1 MFVFYL
7 RSTTC
12 FIYMYCTVHAF
23 VVMVKTFFLYTH
35 THMQLDLSGAFFS
48 KVNIT
53 INDQPIAASTGLN
66 GGKISRGDSTSSTAS
81 KSSVSSKTSST
92 SSATENTWPA
102 PKKSSSGSSIESGK
116 SNTGCTGT
124 SFKSAATDTKK
135 DVSKKFTAAA
145 AGKGSDG
152 GGVAMTTRK
161 TIEKP
166 LREIN
171 NDDSRVT
178 GRDKGFKTYPSATKE
193 GRSQKTFFKG
203 GSGGGGVLYKA
214 TPSSF
219 GKYYQSDLPPR
230 FAKLA
235 QSKSG
240 RHNYYVA
247 KRGGDGGRGG
257 GGGDKNT
264 YIDDYAC
271 DNTGTQTESDEGETN
286 EGIILSISSTSTSNE
301 TEIVENPK
309 TTGGDERYSPEAV
322 FKVSLDFV

>member
-1 MFVFYL
+1 
-7 RSTTC
+7 
-12 FIYMYCTVHAF
+12 
-23 VVMVKTFFLYTH
+23 
-35 THMQLDLSGAFFS
+35 MQLDLSGAFFS

-102 PKKSSSGSSIESGK
+102 PKKSSSGSSIESDK
-116 SNTGCTGT
+116 SSTGCTGM

-135 DVSKKFTAAA
+135 VDSKKFTAAA
-145 AGKGSDG
+145 ASKGSDG

-193 GRSQKTFFKG
+193 GRNQKTFFKG
-203 GSGGGGVLYKA
+203 GSGGGGGGLYKV

-230 FAKLA
+230 FAKMA

-264 YIDDYAC
+264 YIDAYAC

-286 EGIILSISSTSTSNE
+286 EGIMSSISSTSTSNE

-309 TTGGDERYSPEAV
+309 TTGDERYSPEAV
-322 FKVSLDFV
+322 FKVSLGLCIRFNSVL